1 MRRAGALAIAAIAVV
16 LVLGAAACS
25 DDDSSS
31 SSSPS
36 ASSTTSTT
44 TTSVDACQGCPVYGE
59 DDTTI
64 AAKAG
69 DEFVIELESNS
80 TTGYQW
86 TSRSS
91 DEAVVSEQSNE
102 YVQPS
107 SDALGAPGKQRFVF
121 AASQPGAAT
130 LTLLYS
136 RSFEDGA
143 DAREIAYTVTVT

>member
-1 MRRAGALAIAAIAVV
+1 MRWRAVATLAVV

-31 SSSPS
+31 PSPS
-36 ASSTTSTT
+36 TSSTASTT
-44 TTSVDACQGCPVYGE
+44 AESGDSCRGCPVYGE
-59 DDTTI
+59 TDTAIT
-64 AAKAG
+64 AKAG
-69 DEFVIELESNS
+69 NEFVIELESNS

-86 TSRSS
+86 TARSS
-91 DEAVVSEQSNE
+91 DETVVSEQSNE

-121 AASQPGAAT
+121 LASQAGTAAVT
-130 LTLLYS
+130 LYYS

-143 DAREIAYTVTVT
+143 DAREVAYTVTVT